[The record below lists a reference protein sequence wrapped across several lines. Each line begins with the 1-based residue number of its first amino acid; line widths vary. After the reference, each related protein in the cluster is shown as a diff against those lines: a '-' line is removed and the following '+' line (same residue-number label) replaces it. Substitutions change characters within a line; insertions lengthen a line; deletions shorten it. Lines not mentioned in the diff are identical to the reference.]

1 MQTSRNGRTAKRNG
15 FTPAGNQ
22 SGFTLI
28 ELMIVVAIIGI
39 LVALALPAYQGFAV
53 KAKVSEAIV
62 GMGEC
67 RVVVTELYQTGST
80 APAAGAWGCEKA
92 APSKYVANVTTDG
105 NGGVIATLS
114 ADSSLRDAAGLV
126 VSMVPMDA
134 AGAPLAAAK
143 VGAATV
149 YSWRCGAVADG
160 TSQGLTKYLP
170 SSCKG

>member
-1 MQTSRNGRTAKRNG
+1 MSKPRIRQQGA
-15 FTPAGNQ
+15 Q
-22 SGFTLI
+22 QGFTLI

-80 APAAGAWGCEKA
+80 APAAGGWGCENKT
-92 APSKYVANVTTDG
+92 PSKYVANVTTDG
-105 NGGVIATLS
+105 NGGVLATLS
-114 ADSSLRDAAGLV
+114 ADPSLRDAAGLV

-134 AGAPLAAAK
+134 QGQPLAGAK

-149 YSWRCGAVADG
+149 FAWRCGNTADG
-160 TSQGLTKYLP
+160 TSAGLVKYLP